1 MQRDLV
7 GKEHPVAALSK
18 QQHFGRVEGGSICC
32 SCLMAKWA
40 RESSVQEPLK
50 DQTFGNKVEEGFGGS
65 TTAAATYRD
74 SQGNPTALKKSYSM
88 GSTVLSPNKQ
98 QQTDDKYLSS
108 ISCWLQNTEACSMKK
123 DLRFQ
128 D

>member
-18 QQHFGRVEGGSICC
+18 QQHFGRVEGESICC

-65 TTAAATYRD
+65 TTAAAKYRD
-74 SQGNPTALKKSYSM
+74 SQGNPTTLKRATWVQLFSLPVNS
-88 GSTVLSPNKQ
+88 NKLM
-98 QQTDDKYLSS
+98 TN
-108 ISCWLQNTEACSMKK
+108 I
-123 DLRFQ
+123 FQ
-128 D
+128 VFPVGFKTPRPVV